1 MVKLLDAMPIAPDVG
16 PERASEPGDSRATDA
31 AGVSGGRTIEVQAT
45 HFEDPDAVAGY
56 VAVAADPEIVPCVA
70 VHAKDSFEWAV
81 AAEKPCIAPDTTVA
95 ELAVIVSVG
104 PPIALAHMVRMS

>member
-1 MVKLLDAMPIAPDVG
+1 MRVAPDVG
-16 PERASEPGDSRATDA
+16 PEKASEPGDSRATDA
-31 AGVSGGRTIEVQAT
+31 AGMSGGRSIEVHAT
-45 HFEDPDAVAGY
+45 YFEDPDAGAGY
-56 VAVAADPEIVPCVA
+56 VAVAPDPEIVPCVA

-81 AAEKPCIAPDTTVA
+81 AAEKLCVAPDTTVA